1 MLSWQ
6 KCYSD
11 KADQKSHLG
20 RQAGR
25 QATREWKRNGLAYA
39 CSVSHS
45 KLTDQ
50 TPSST
55 FQVEEVRRGPGETGS
70 VTAEKLPPRG
80 RRHWDWEVLSLT
92 SFSFLSVSHIFLPSP
107 VFWLALLSC
116 LPPGG
121 PTRFFCF
128 SYHSQMA
135 FISYLAGSPLNLW
148 FVGLW
153 VYPHRLL
160 AWGLMGSP
168 RGKLEE
174 RAFAVQI
181 MATSK
186 LFKTLHYTVH
196 SSRQTCEVISTPIL

>member
-6 KCYSD
+6 KCCSD

-70 VTAEKLPPRG
+70 VTAEKLPPWG
-80 RRHWDWEVLSLT
+80 RRHGDWEVLSLT
-92 SFSFLSVSHIFLPSP
+92 SFSFLSVKCFPHFPSLSSLLACSSILPSTWGANQ
-107 VFWLALLSC
+107 VLLLFLSFPNGFH
-116 LPPGG
+116 LIPGWV
-121 PTRFFCF
+121 
-128 SYHSQMA
+128 S
-135 FISYLAGSPLNLW
+135 LEPLIHRL
-148 FVGLW
+148 VGLSSSAMDLRTHGEPTW
-153 VYPHRLL
+153 EAGGESLCHANYGH
-160 AWGLMGSP
+160 
-168 RGKLEE
+168 K
-174 RAFAVQI
+174 Q
-181 MATSK
+181 
-186 LFKTLHYTVH
+186 TL
-196 SSRQTCEVISTPIL
+196 